1 MSNKNKLETKYGLP
15 SEVKFCK
22 KCVVSNQRPSSTIE
36 FKNDDKR
43 KDVIQFD
50 EDGVCSACRIHE
62 SKWEE
67 IDWEQRQHQLLELL
81 DRHRKDDG
89 SYDVIVP
96 GSGGK
101 DSVYVSHIL
110 KSKYGMNPLTVTWPP
125 NMYTDIGRHNFDA
138 WLASGLSNITFHP
151 NGALHRMLTREAFL
165 NLVHPFQPFIL
176 GQKQVGPKMALK
188 YGVKLVMYGE
198 HQAEGGSDKKRFY
211 SPTMPS
217 EFFSLPRAGRAK
229 VKLGGRTVQEILG
242 MGFSLADLDPYL
254 PLSID
259 EVEASDLE
267 VHHMGFYEQWNNQEK
282 FYYAVENCGFKPNP
296 ERSEGTYS
304 KYQSLDDKI
313 DGFHYYT
320 TYIKFGVGR
329 ATYDAAQ
336 EIRNRHIDREEGVA
350 LVKRYDGE
358 FPGRHFQ
365 EVLDYM
371 NISEET
377 FWRVINGARSEHLWK
392 RVDGEWVLRHQV
404 S

>member
-1 MSNKNKLETKYGLP
+1 MSNTETLEAKYGLP
-15 SEVKFCK
+15 VDVKFCK

-36 FKNDDKR
+36 FKNDDTK
-43 KDVIQFD
+43 KEVIHFD
-50 EDGVCSACRIHE
+50 QDGVCSACRVHE
-62 SKWEE
+62 LKWDE
-67 IDWEQRQHQLLELL
+67 INWEQRHEKLLELL
-81 DRHRKDDG
+81 DRHRKTDG

-101 DSVYVSHIL
+101 DSVYVSHVL
-110 KSKYGMNPLTVTWPP
+110 KTKYGMNPLTVTWPP
-125 NMYTDIGRHNFDA
+125 NMYTDIGLHNFNA
-138 WLASGLSNITFHP
+138 WLASGLANITCHP
-151 NGALHRMLTREAFL
+151 NGALHRRLTQEAFL

-176 GQKQVGPKMALK
+176 GQKQVGPKTALK

-198 HQAEGGSDKKRFY
+198 HQAEGGSDMKSFY
-211 SPTMPS
+211 SPTMPNQ
-217 EFFSLPRAGRAK
+217 FFSVPPAERDNI
-229 VKLGGRTVQEILG
+229 KLGGRTVPEILG
-242 MGFSLADLDPYL
+242 MGFSMADLDPYL

-259 EVEASDLE
+259 EVEASGLE
-267 VHHMGFYEQWNNQEK
+267 VHHMGFYEKWNNQEK

-358 FPGRHFQ
+358 FPERHFQ
-365 EVLDYM
+365 EVLEYM
-371 NISEET
+371 DISEET
-377 FWRVINGARSEHLWK
+377 FWNVINEARSEHLWQK
-392 RVDGEWVLRHQV
+392 EGGEWVLRHQV

>member
-1 MSNKNKLETKYGLP
+1 
-15 SEVKFCK
+15 
-22 KCVVSNQRPSSTIE
+22 
-36 FKNDDKR
+36 
-43 KDVIQFD
+43 
-50 EDGVCSACRIHE
+50 
-62 SKWEE
+62 
-67 IDWEQRQHQLLELL
+67 
-81 DRHRKDDG
+81 
-89 SYDVIVP
+89 
-96 GSGGK
+96 
-101 DSVYVSHIL
+101 
-110 KSKYGMNPLTVTWPP
+110 
-125 NMYTDIGRHNFDA
+125 
-138 WLASGLSNITFHP
+138 
-151 NGALHRMLTREAFL
+151 
-165 NLVHPFQPFIL
+165 
-176 GQKQVGPKMALK
+176 
-188 YGVKLVMYGE
+188 
-198 HQAEGGSDKKRFY
+198 
-211 SPTMPS
+211 MPS